1 MAKKPATMAI
11 AYDFDGTLCPG
22 NMQEHQFIPK
32 IGMKAKTFWDEVR
45 AFAKLHQADPVLA
58 YMNMM
63 LLKAAENMVPVK
75 RQDFQALG
83 HGLKLFEGVED
94 WFGRINAYGAA
105 HGVAVEHY
113 IISSGNEEII
123 AGTAIADRFTQI
135 FASKFLFNSRGLAQ
149 WPALAINYTTKTQY
163 LFRIN
168 KGVRDITDNA
178 AVNEVVD
185 QEDRPVPFQN
195 MVFVGDG
202 ATDIPAFR
210 LVKEQG
216 GLSVAVFAPHQK
228 GARKAASKYLT
239 DSRVHCIAPADYTD
253 GSEIDGI
260 IKANIDVIA
269 ARHVLQ
275 ARLAEAGIGRS

>member
-1 MAKKPATMAI
+1 MAKKLAPMAI

-32 IGMKAKTFWDEVR
+32 IGMKAKAFWDEVR
-45 AFAKLHQADPVLA
+45 EFAKVHQADPVLA

-83 HGLKLFEGVED
+83 HGLKLFDGVEE
-94 WFGRINAYGAA
+94 WFGRINAYGESQ
-105 HGVAVEHY
+105 GVKVEHY

-135 FASKFLFNSRGLAQ
+135 FASKYLFERGLAK

-239 DSRVHCIAPADYTD
+239 DSRVHCIAPADYTE

-269 ARHVLQ
+269 ARHVLN
-275 ARLAEAGIGRS
+275 ARLAEAGIGKA

>member
-1 MAKKPATMAI
+1 MAKKLAPMAI

-32 IGMKAKTFWDEVR
+32 IGMKPKAFWEEVR
-45 AFAKLHQADPVLA
+45 EFAKVHQADPVLA

-75 RQDFQALG
+75 RTDFQALG
-83 HGLKLFEGVED
+83 HGLKLFDGVED
-94 WFGRINAYGAA
+94 WFGRINAYGAER
-105 HGVAVEHY
+105 GVKIEHY

-135 FASKFLFNSRGLAQ
+135 FASKFLFERGLAK

-185 QEDRPVPFQN
+185 QEDRPVPFHN
-195 MVFVGDG
+195 IVFVGDG

-239 DSRVHCIAPADYTD
+239 DSRVHCIAPADYTE
-253 GSEIDGI
+253 GGEIDGI
-260 IKANIDVIA
+260 IKANIEVIA
-269 ARHVLQ
+269 ARHVLHQ
-275 ARLAEAGIGRS
+275 RLAEAGIGRG

>member
-1 MAKKPATMAI
+1 MTKKLAPMAI

-32 IGMKAKTFWDEVR
+32 IGMKPKAFWDEVR
-45 AFAKLHQADPVLA
+45 DFAKLHQADPVLA

-63 LLKAAENMVPVK
+63 LLKAAEHMVPVK
-75 RQDFQALG
+75 RSDFQALG
-83 HGLKLFEGVED
+83 HGLKLFDGVED
-94 WFGRINAYGAA
+94 WFGRIDAYGAA
-105 HGVAVEHY
+105 HGVKVEHY

-135 FASKFLFNSRGLAQ
+135 FASKFLFERGLAK

-168 KGVRDITDNA
+168 KGVSDITDNN
-178 AVNEVVD
+178 AVNAVVD
-185 QEDRPVPFQN
+185 QDDRPVPFQN
-195 MVFVGDG
+195 IVFVGDG

-239 DSRVHCIAPADYTD
+239 DSRVHCIAPADYTE
-253 GSEIDGI
+253 GGEIDGI

-269 ARHVLQ
+269 ARHKLHQ
-275 ARLAEAGIGRS
+275 RLAEAGIGKA

>member
-1 MAKKPATMAI
+1 MAKKLAPMAI

-32 IGMKAKTFWDEVR
+32 IGMKPKAFWDEVR
-45 AFAKLHQADPVLA
+45 EFAKVHQADPVLA
-58 YMNMM
+58 YMIMM
-63 LLKAAENMVPVK
+63 LLRGAENMVPVK
-75 RQDFQALG
+75 RSDFQALG

-94 WFGRINAYGAA
+94 WFGRINAYGAER
-105 HGVAVEHY
+105 GVKIEHY

-135 FASKFLFNSRGLAQ
+135 FASKFLFERGLAK

-185 QEDRPVPFQN
+185 QEDRPVPFHN
-195 MVFVGDG
+195 IVFVGGG
-202 ATDIPAFR
+202 ATRNPAIR
-210 LVKEQG
+210 VVKEEG

-275 ARLAEAGIGRS
+275 ARLADAGIGRG

>member
-1 MAKKPATMAI
+1 MAKKPAPMAI

-32 IGMKAKTFWDEVR
+32 IGMKAKEFWAEVR
-45 AFAKLHQADPVLA
+45 AFAEVHQADPVLA

-63 LLKAAENMVPVK
+63 LMKAAERMVPV
-75 RQDFQALG
+75 RRADFIAQG
-83 HGLKLFEGVED
+83 NGLKLFDGVED

-105 HGVAVEHY
+105 RGVMVEHY

-123 AGTAIADRFTQI
+123 AGTAIADRFKQV
-135 FASKFLFNSRGLAQ
+135 FASKFLFNERGLAQ

-168 KGVRDITDNA
+168 KGVSDVTDNT
-178 AVNEVVD
+178 AVNKFVE
-185 QEDRPVPFQN
+185 QEDRPVPFHN
-195 MVFVGDG
+195 MVFIGDG

-216 GLSVAVFAPHQK
+216 GLSVAVFAPNAK
-228 GARKAASKYLT
+228 GARKAATQYLT
-239 DSRVHCIAPADYTD
+239 DGRVHCIAPADYTD
-253 GSEIDGI
+253 GSVIDGV
-260 IKANIDVIA
+260 IKANVDMIA
-269 ARHVLQ
+269 ARHTLQ
-275 ARLAEAGIGRS
+275 SRLTDAGA